1 MKTFKEKTVRKQK
14 KKTVL
19 AEEREQNK
27 QVTLV
32 VINSV
37 SHWTNGWE

>member
-1 MKTFKEKTVRKQK
+1 MKTFKEKKVRKQK
-14 KKTVL
+14 KAVL
-19 AEEREQNK
+19 GEEREQNK

-37 SHWTNGWE
+37 SH